1 LPVTDSAGQVG
12 TPWCPAV
19 TDVRHAGRSDDA
31 AGWIKWNRH
40 GADVRNELGEGF
52 RASLGL

>member
-1 LPVTDSAGQVG
+1 MSDTQAGQT
-12 TPWCPAV
+12 TPA
-19 TDVRHAGRSDDA
+19 DS
-31 AGWIKWNRH
+31 IKWNRH